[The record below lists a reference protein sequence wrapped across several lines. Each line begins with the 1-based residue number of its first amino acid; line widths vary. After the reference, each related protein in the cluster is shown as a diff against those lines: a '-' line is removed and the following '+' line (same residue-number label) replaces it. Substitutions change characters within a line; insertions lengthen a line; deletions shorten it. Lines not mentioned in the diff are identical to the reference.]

1 MTTIAI
7 PSDVLNSMKIPR
19 GDKEQVL
26 KLELALALYQRGIL
40 AMGPSRR
47 LANISKREFLQ
58 EPGKRKIERH
68 YTAEE
73 LEEDMGFTEIRS
85 NSSSSVTGLF

>member
-1 MTTIAI
+1 MATIAI

-19 GDKEQVL
+19 CDQEQVL

-40 AMGPSRR
+40 AMGPARR
-47 LANISKREFLQ
+47 LAGISKREFL
-58 EPGKRKIERH
+58 EEMGKRRIVRH

-73 LEEDMGFTEIRS
+73 LEEDVAFAKGS
-85 NSSSSVTGLF
+85 L